1 MSSSCSPIR
10 QNYRRHLA
18 EKMLSDIELL
28 SPENY
33 FLTIG
38 KITPWPTEDVGSG
51 LSGTN
56 YARPVPVPTD
66 SDRVETEFWQNIVA
80 AKRVG
85 PENIS
90 LVVPRFDWKLGSVYQ
105 PYRDNTYLFD
115 SDFPAQFYVLV
126 DDTRVY
132 KCIDNN
138 YGTPSTVVPTHTDPE
153 IRKLADGY
161 RWKFLYQVPED
172 KRKFLTKTVYDD
184 TVQGDTPYQRII
196 IQGYMP
202 VSYVEY
208 LRMSDDDRVLQ
219 WNVQQSAVN
228 GEISF
233 IGIKEQYKPYLT
245 IINCLRPDNQNVIQ
259 QGYTGGYTGSIRLYS
274 PYLIG
279 LNGIYDNLILSID
292 DGPGEGQRRV
302 IQSHSYSATG
312 NFGTVVLD
320 HPLSVGLS
328 AGDSKFSI
336 VPNVQLEGDGFPRET
351 TLNLFK
357 EADVGL
363 KFGPAL
369 NAGSTGGCDTTNI
382 YNQAYVDS
390 YEIIDG
396 GRDYTR
402 AEFKVIKGLTFTAGL
417 TGIGSLNDTA
427 EIVFSPPG
435 GHGSNAIR
443 ELGTAA
449 IMIVVEFS
457 QTEKNIMSVA
467 NDYRQFGI
475 LKNPLL
481 KNKQVRLRFGAIG
494 LSGSFTVGGSLTQ
507 GITGGIS
514 GATYDQASGRIV
526 YWRKGPT
533 GSGLSGTDKYGISE
547 LIVNNV
553 TGGNFVS
560 TGRVH
565 SIVSGTDSGWFDI
578 VDVSERTIAGT
589 EGRELLRLK
598 VVPTTIYDPQFGGS
612 AAAFL
617 AGGEDFHP
625 GMYVSSIGNLESNVH
640 NTHFTGSI
648 FRWEPTVGT
657 NMNATLYV
665 EEPSGVPSRFEKLV
679 EVDYYLRPSIPSRY
693 GLTGA
698 TAGRPLYNT
707 GTAIVVEKGEIVRDS
722 PSLYDQTTSLRMRTT
737 LSNPFGTNSFRQ
749 DSLLKSY
756 AGLTAE
762 GSGLVLEWTAV
773 DGATSG
779 TLRLCGVQGIFTP
792 SSVMSFTDNKG
803 DVAPCEIDSI
813 LHEEELKYRSGELT
827 YIQNT
832 QPISRSIEQK
842 EEIKVLFQF

>member
-1 MSSSCSPIR
+1 MASSCSPIR

-18 EKMLSDIELL
+18 ENMLKDIQTI
-28 SPENY
+28 SSNNY

-38 KITPWPTEDVGSG
+38 KITPWPTEDVGAS

-66 SDRVETEFWQNIVA
+66 SDSVETEFWQNVVA
-80 AKRVG
+80 AKRVTSD
-85 PENIS
+85 NIS
-90 LVVPRFDWKLGSVYQ
+90 LVIPRFDWKLGSVYQ
-105 PYRDNTYLFD
+105 PYRDYTYLFD
-115 SDFPAQFYVLV
+115 PDYPSQFYVLV

-138 YGTPSTVVPTHTDPE
+138 YGATSTIAPTHTDPE

-161 RWKFLYQVPED
+161 RWKFMYQISED
-172 KRKFLTKTVYDD
+172 KRKFMTKTVYDE
-184 TVQGDTPYQRII
+184 TLQSDTPYRRVI

-219 WNVQQSAVN
+219 WNVQESAIN

-233 IGIKEQYKPYLT
+233 VGIKEQYKPYLT
-245 IINCLRPDNQNVIQ
+245 VVNCLKPDNQNVIQ
-259 QGYTGGYTGSIRLYS
+259 EGYTAGHTGSVRLYS

-292 DGPGEGQRRV
+292 DGPGEGQRR
-302 IQSHSYSATG
+302 IINSYTYSATG
-312 NFGTVVLD
+312 NYGTVVLD
-320 HPLSVGLS
+320 SSLSVGLS
-328 AGDSKFSI
+328 AGNSKFSI
-336 VPNVQLEGDGFPRET
+336 VPNVQIEGDGFPRDT
-351 TLNLFK
+351 TLNHFK
-357 EADVGL
+357 EADIGL

-369 NAGSTGGCDTTNI
+369 NTGSSGGCDTTNI
-382 YNQAYVDS
+382 YNQSYVDS

-402 AEFKVIKGLTFTAGL
+402 AEFKAIKGLTFTAGL

-449 IMIVVEFS
+449 IMVVVEFS
-457 QTEKNIMSVA
+457 QTEKNTMTVA

-481 KNKQVRLRFGAIG
+481 KNKQVRLRLGAIG

-507 GITGGIS
+507 GPTGGIS
-514 GATYDQASGRIV
+514 GATYSEASGTVV

-533 GSGLSGTDKYGISE
+533 GTGLSGVDKYGVSE
-547 LIVNNV
+547 LIVKNV
-553 TGGNFVS
+553 TGNFAS

-565 SIVSGTDSGWFDI
+565 STVSGSDSGWFDV
-578 VDVSERTIAGT
+578 VDVSERTVAGT

-598 VVPTTIYDPQFGGS
+598 VIPTTIYDPQTGGS
-612 AAAFL
+612 AAAFQP
-617 AGGEDFHP
+617 GGEDFHP
-625 GMYVSSIGNLESNVH
+625 GMYIASIGNLESNIH

-648 FRWEPTVGT
+648 FRWEPTIGT
-657 NMNATLYV
+657 NTNATLYI
-665 EEPSGVPSRFEKLV
+665 EEPSGLPSRFEKLV

-698 TAGRPLYNT
+698 TAGRPVNNT
-707 GTAIVVEKGEIVRDS
+707 GTAIVVEIGDIIRDS
-722 PSLYDQTTSLRMRTT
+722 PSLYDQTTSLRLSTS

-749 DSLLKSY
+749 DSLIKSY

-762 GSGLVLEWTAV
+762 ASGLVLDWIAV

-779 TLRLCGVQGIFTP
+779 TLRLCGVQGQFAA
-792 SSVMSFTDNKG
+792 SSLISFRDNKG
-803 DVAPCEIDSI
+803 ETAQTQIHSI
-813 LHEEELKYRSGELT
+813 LHEDELKYRSGELT

-832 QPISRSIEQK
+832 QPITRSLEQR

>member
-1 MSSSCSPIR
+1 MASSCSPIR

-38 KITPWPTEDVGSG
+38 KVTPWPTEDVGAS

-56 YARPVPVPTD
+56 YARPVPVPLD
-66 SDRVETEFWQNIVA
+66 SDRVETEFWQNVVA
-80 AKRVG
+80 AKRISST
-85 PENIS
+85 NIS
-90 LVVPRFDWKLGSVYQ
+90 LVIPRFDWKLGGVYE
-105 PYRDNTYLFD
+105 PYRDTSYLFD
-115 SDFPAQFYVLV
+115 PDYPAQFYVLV

-138 YGTPSTVVPTHTDPE
+138 YGAPSTIVPTHTDPE

-161 RWKFLYQVPED
+161 RWKFMYQISED
-172 KRKFLTKTVYDD
+172 KRKFMTKTVYDD
-184 TVQGDTPYQRII
+184 TTQSDTPYKRVI

-245 IINCLRPDNQNVIQ
+245 ITNCLRPDNLNVVQ
-259 QGYTGGYTGSIRLYS
+259 QGYTAGHSGSVRLYS

-292 DGPGEGQRRV
+292 DGPGEGQRR
-302 IQSHSYSATG
+302 IINTYTYSTTG
-312 NFGTVVLD
+312 NYGTVTLD
-320 HPLSVGLS
+320 YPLTVGLS
-328 AGDSKFSI
+328 ASNSKFSI
-336 VPNVQLEGDGFPRET
+336 VPNVQIEGDGFPRET
-351 TLNLFK
+351 TLNKFK

-369 NAGSTGGCDTTNI
+369 NAGSTGCDTTNI

-449 IMIVVEFS
+449 LMVVVEFS
-457 QTEKNIMSVA
+457 QTEKNQLSVA

-481 KNKQVRLRFGAIG
+481 GNKQVRLRLGAIG

-507 GITGGIS
+507 GTTGGIS
-514 GATYDQASGRIV
+514 GATYSNATGTIT

-533 GSGLSGTDKYGISE
+533 GAGLSGVDKYGISE
-547 LIVNNV
+547 LIVKDV
-553 TGGNFVS
+553 SGNFAS
-560 TGRVH
+560 TGRVQ
-565 SIVSGTDSGWFDI
+565 STVNGTSSGFFDI

-598 VVPTTIYDPQFGGS
+598 VVPTTIYNPQIGGTS
-612 AAAFL
+612 AAFM
-617 AGGEDFHP
+617 AGGEDFNP
-625 GMYVSSIGNLESNVH
+625 GMYVSSIGNLESNIH

-657 NMNATLYV
+657 NTNATLYV
-665 EEPSGVPSRFEKLV
+665 EEPSGLPSRFEKLV
-679 EVDYYLRPSIPSRY
+679 EVDYYLRPSKPSRY

-698 TAGRPLYNT
+698 TAGRPVNNT
-707 GTAIVVEKGEIVRDS
+707 GTAVVVEVGEIVRDS
-722 PSLYDQTTSLRMRTT
+722 PTLYDQTTSLRLGTT
-737 LSNPFGTNSFRQ
+737 LSNPFGVNSFQQ
-749 DSLLKSY
+749 DSLVKSY

-779 TLRLCGVQGIFTP
+779 TLRMCGVQGTFSAASLI
-792 SSVMSFTDNKG
+792 SFKDNKG
-803 DVAPCEIDSI
+803 ETAQAQINTL
-813 LHEEELKYRSGELT
+813 LHAEELKYRSGELT

-832 QPISRSIEQK
+832 QPITRSIEQR